1 MGKRDR
7 LKKGIRSLLGRSE
20 DTASPPTPKQTFTP
34 PPAPQPTPPVV
45 MPPPAPA
52 PTPTPTPTPEP
63 PTAVEEDPEA
73 AKMAEKA
80 AKHFEKTRVAM
91 LKFIVD
97 QGGEASMADMHAHS
111 ERRYFIAHK
120 RFSDLMEG
128 IVDEGLIDFD
138 HDTGMAIIKTTGQ
151 SYIDG

>member
-7 LKKGIRSLLGRSE
+7 LKRGIRSLLGRGENS
-20 DTASPPTPKQTFTP
+20 ASPPTPAQDLSP
-34 PPAPQPTPPVV
+34 PPAPTPVPKVV
-45 MPPPAPA
+45 KPPPE
-52 PTPTPTPTPEP
+52 PTPTPDPTK
-63 PTAVEEDPEA
+63 TVEEDPEA

-97 QGGEASMADMHAHS
+97 HGGEASMADMHARS
-111 ERRYFIAHK
+111 ESRYFIAHK

-138 HDTGMAIIKTTGQ
+138 HDTGMASITTSGEK
-151 SYIDG
+151 YIDA

>member
-7 LKKGIRSLLGRSE
+7 LKRGIRSLLGRGE
-20 DTASPPTPKQTFTP
+20 NGASSPTPTQNLSP
-34 PPAPQPTPPVV
+34 PPAPK
-45 MPPPAPA
+45 PAPA
-52 PTPTPTPTPEP
+52 PVPKVVKPPPEPTPTPDP
-63 PTAVEEDPEA
+63 PAAVEEDPEA

-97 QGGEASMADMHAHS
+97 HGGEASMADMHARS
-111 ERRYFIAHK
+111 ESRYFIAHK

-138 HDTGMAIIKTTGQ
+138 HDTGMATITASGEQ
-151 SYIDG
+151 YIDG